1 MFQTKKKEESMKDK
15 ERSQEKVSRR
25 RFLKTAAVGAG
36 AAATTVGFPSFL
48 RHASAAPVK
57 WKIQTAWDAGTLGYV
72 KFQEFCKHMGEVSE
86 GKLVFE
92 GFPAGAIV
100 GTFEMFDAVKSG
112 VFDAMHCFDV
122 YWPGKMP
129 VATFLSSYPFGMD
142 RPDQWETWYE
152 SLGGKE
158 MAREGYGTHNMM
170 YVGPIQHDDNL
181 IHSKVPIRS
190 FEEFKGKKIRY
201 PGGIIAD
208 IYRAAGVSTVLLP
221 GGEVYP
227 ALEKGVIDASDYVGA
242 AINYNLGFGEIAKY
256 IIMGPPSTP
265 CLHQPVDLMSLDI
278 NMGKWNALS
287 KPLQQLVEAVVKE
300 HSWDQY
306 TAIQKAD
313 IEAFDL
319 LKKQGV
325 EVIRLK
331 EEDIE
336 KFKRF
341 APPLWVQWAKKH
353 PLATKAFKSQWEY
366 MKSVKMGYFSEDDFV
381 DLDGKKLT
389 L

>member
-1 MFQTKKKEESMKDK
+1 MKDK

-57 WKIQTAWDAGTLGYV
+57 WKVQTAWDAGTLGYV

-100 GTFEMFDAVKSG
+100 GTFEMFDAVKAG

-158 MAREGYGTHNMM
+158 IAREGYGTHNMM

-201 PGGIIAD
+201 PGGSLRIFTAPPAFPPFFF
-208 IYRAAGVSTVLLP
+208 RAGKCIRRLK
-221 GGEVYP
+221 
-227 ALEKGVIDASDYVGA
+227 KGS
-242 AINYNLGFGEIAKY
+242 
-256 IIMGPPSTP
+256 STP
-265 CLHQPVDLMSLDI
+265 RTM
-278 NMGKWNALS
+278 WALRS
-287 KPLQQLVEAVVKE
+287 TTTLG
-300 HSWDQY
+300 S
-306 TAIQKAD
+306 
-313 IEAFDL
+313 
-319 LKKQGV
+319 G
-325 EVIRLK
+325 
-331 EEDIE
+331 
-336 KFKRF
+336 
-341 APPLWVQWAKKH
+341 
-353 PLATKAFKSQWEY
+353 KSQNISSWVRRPPRA
-366 MKSVKMGYFSEDDFV
+366 SINQW
-381 DLDGKKLT
+381 T
-389 L
+389 